1 MGSPSDDQPHGRETA
16 GWFFVGSRGMFAE
29 PDPDAQGA
37 PMLDAMAAHGIKPA
51 IRLEFA
57 FPEAPA
63 ALAHQKSS
71 GHVGKIVI
79 RVGS

>member
-1 MGSPSDDQPHGRETA
+1 
-16 GWFFVGSRGMFAE
+16 MFA
-29 PDPDAQGA
+29 D
-37 PMLDAMAAHGIKPA
+37 MLDAIAAHGIKPA

-71 GHVGKIVI
+71 GDVGKIVI
-79 RVGS
+79 QVGS